1 MGDLAWERNLFF
13 PKPVVKEL
21 FPGIQPCTIFLQHYT
36 SLSVFSARFFFPR
49 KQSAGY
55 FFLKSPI
62 PPPPPPLKVKWSAR
76 LEQVTAVNN
85 HELKQ

>member
-62 PPPPPPLKVKWSAR
+62 PPPPPAPQSQMVGPVGTGDRS
-76 LEQVTAVNN
+76 Q
-85 HELKQ
+85 

>member
-13 PKPVVKEL
+13 PKPLVKEL
-21 FPGIQPCTIFLQHYT
+21 FPGIQPCTIFLQRYT

-55 FFLKSPI
+55 FFSEITYK
-62 PPPPPPLKVKWSAR
+62 PPPPPPPPPPRPSKSNGRPGWNR
-76 LEQVTAVNN
+76 
-85 HELKQ
+85 

>member
-13 PKPVVKEL
+13 PKPLVKEL

-36 SLSVFSARFFFPR
+36 SLSVFSARFLFPR

-55 FFLKSPI
+55 FFSEI
-62 PPPPPPLKVKWSAR
+62 TYTPPPLKVKWSAR
-76 LEQVTAVNN
+76 LEQVTAVSN